1 MYLIDTNVW
10 LERLLDREKSAEAA
24 KFFEQIPGDLLFMT
38 DFSLHSMGVIFSKLK
53 QAETLESFIDDV
65 FNYSAARLIHL
76 TPQDLIQV
84 SKTISKFGLDFD
96 DAYQYVAAEKYD
108 LTIISFDSDF
118 DNTKRKRKMPGEIL
132 SELD

>member
-1 MYLIDTNVW
+1 MYLIDTHVW

-38 DFSLHSMGVIFSKLK
+38 DFSLHSMGVIFSKLN
-53 QAETLESFIDDV
+53 QAKTLESFIDDV
-65 FNYSAARLIHL
+65 FNYSATRLIHL

-84 SKTISKFGLDFD
+84 SETMNKFGLDFD
-96 DAYQYVAAEKYD
+96 DAYQYTATEKYD

-118 DNTKRKRKMPGEIL
+118 DNTKRKQKTPGEIL

>member
-1 MYLIDTNVW
+1 
-10 LERLLDREKSAEAA
+10 
-24 KFFEQIPGDLLFMT
+24 
-38 DFSLHSMGVIFSKLK
+38 MGVIFSKLK

-76 TPQDLIQV
+76 TPQDLLQV
-84 SKTISKFGLDFD
+84 SKTMTKFELDLD
-96 DAYQYVAAEKYD
+96 DAYQYTAAEKYD

-118 DNTKRKRKMPGEIL
+118 DNTKRKRKTPGEIL

>member
-10 LERLLDREKSAEAA
+10 LERLLDREKSAEVA

-53 QAETLESFIDDV
+53 RGETLESFIDDV
-65 FNYSAARLIHL
+65 FNYSAVRLIHL

-84 SKTISKFGLDFD
+84 GKTSIKFGLDFD

-118 DNTKRKRKMPGEIL
+118 DNTKRKRKTPGEIS
-132 SELD
+132 SESE